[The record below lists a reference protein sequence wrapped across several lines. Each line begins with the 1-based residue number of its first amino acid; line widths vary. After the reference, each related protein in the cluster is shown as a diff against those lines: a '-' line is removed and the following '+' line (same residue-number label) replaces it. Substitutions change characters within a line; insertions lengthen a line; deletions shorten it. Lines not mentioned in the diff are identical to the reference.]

1 MASSRAVAC
10 VNRSPAG
17 DGKMNSGASSVAA
30 SCGSVAGPEIASM
43 TSPQGSGF
51 MTMPAPPP

>member
-1 MASSRAVAC
+1 
-10 VNRSPAG
+10 
-17 DGKMNSGASSVAA
+17 MNSGASSVAA
-30 SCGSVAGPEIASM
+30 SCGSVAGPAIASM